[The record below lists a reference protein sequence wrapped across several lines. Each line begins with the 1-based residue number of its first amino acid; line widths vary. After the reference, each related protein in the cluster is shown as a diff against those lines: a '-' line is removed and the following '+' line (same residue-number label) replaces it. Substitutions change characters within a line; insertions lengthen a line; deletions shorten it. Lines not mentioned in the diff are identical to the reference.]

1 MLDSPVSTDSA
12 VLVTGPL
19 PASDWLSSN
28 LKDDIKENIIT
39 KLSLDKGQGALIDT
53 FDKLAEEL
61 VKRRFRAVIRFPAKR
76 ARV

>member
-1 MLDSPVSTDSA
+1 MLIRGISFHTPIFR
-12 VLVTGPL
+12 LNRIC
-19 PASDWLSSN
+19 SS

-61 VKRRFRAVIRFPAKR
+61 VKRRFRAVTRFPAKR